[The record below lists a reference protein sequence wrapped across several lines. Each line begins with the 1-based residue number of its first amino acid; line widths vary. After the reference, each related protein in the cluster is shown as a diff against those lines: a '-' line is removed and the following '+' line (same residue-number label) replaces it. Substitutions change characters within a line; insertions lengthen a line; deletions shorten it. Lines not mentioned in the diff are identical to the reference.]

1 MVEMRAQA
9 ASERD
14 AAVHAAIDQAAVLGR
29 EQVGAAAQQ
38 ARQESAAELG
48 AKKDVID
55 SRLDQV
61 RTEMRTELDKLGQMV
76 STLAEQSAQ
85 RFGQVDQSLRSHA
98 EATHTLS
105 QSAQAL
111 REAMASPTARGQWG
125 ERMAE
130 DVLRLAGFVENV
142 NYTKQTQID
151 GASGRPDFTFALPAG
166 TSCTWTSSSR
176 WPAISGTSTPPPTP
190 SARRIAPPSCVT
202 CGRGCASSLG
212 RDYARQSA
220 RDSVDYVLMFLPN
233 EQLTGFIHEHDPSLI
248 DDAMNQRVV
257 MCSPLTLFAFLG
269 VIRQAYDNFVIEQT
283 SDEIL
288 GLIGKFG
295 VQWVK
300 YNEQLEKV
308 HAKFEQLDRQFDE
321 LMGPRRR
328 QLQTA
333 APAARG
339 GSPSSATW
347 RSTVSC
353 SPSCPSSGRNRPSST
368 TPPPTISAGSA
379 PERRSGGQHV
389 EHGGHQSV
397 DHLVEL
403 GLAHRERR
411 AEHHRIA
418 GVAVD
423 RRGARVEREATTEG
437 RCGDPLGHAHRA
449 LERRLLRRSA
459 TNSTALSSPIP
470 RTSPTCG

>member
-1 MVEMRAQA
+1 MEYVVFVVIVVAVGAAAALAGVELTRRRVAGGEPELPIDETVRDAVAMALVEIRAQSA
-9 ASERD
+9 AERD
-14 AAVHAAIDQAAVLGR
+14 AAVHAALSQAAVIGR

-61 RTEMRTELDKLGQMV
+61 RTELRSELDKLGQMV
-76 STLAEQSAQ
+76 SSLAEQNAQ

-151 GASGRPDFTFALPAG
+151 GASGRPDFTFSLP
-166 TSCTWTSSSR
+166 
-176 WPAISGTSTPPPTP
+176 
-190 SARRIAPPSCVT
+190 
-202 CGRGCASSLG
+202 RGHELYMDVKFPMAAYLRYLEASSDTERQTHRGAFLKDVRARIKELAR

-220 RDSVDYVLMFLPN
+220 RESVDYVLMFLPN
-233 EQLTGFIHEHDPSLI
+233 EQLTGFIHENDPSLI

-295 VQWVK
+295 TQWVK

-328 QLQTA
+328 QLQ
-333 APAARG
+333 
-339 GSPSSATW
+339 
-347 RSTVSC
+347 
-353 SPSCPSSGRNRPSST
+353 RPLQQLEVVRR
-368 TPPPTISAGSA
+368 
-379 PERRSGGQHV
+379 ER
-389 EHGGHQSV
+389 
-397 DHLVEL
+397 
-403 GLAHRERR
+403 GLAIDGQLF
-411 AEHHRIA
+411 AEIEVL
-418 GVAVD
+418 GDEAVD
-423 RRGARVEREATTEG
+423 LDDATP
-437 RCGDPLGHAHRA
+437 DNL
-449 LERRLLRRSA
+449 RRLGA
-459 TNSTALSSPIP
+459 
-470 RTSPTCG
+470 